1 MLLSIYRLVL
11 SGSNVVSGLRQR
23 NGCFCY
29 VTIFWFFRHMVH
41 PPKNSGWLPGTDFT
55 NECKAEP
62 LADFLGSG
70 SRELVLQTNAKQNH
84 SLTTTCRPEGWW
96 DLSPPHIFKE
106 SRKKSTVIVP
116 KMLQIR
122 PRNPLKMEAG
132 ATLLDARKARG
143 YPKSRFEERSRSGA
157 DGVS

>member
-1 MLLSIYRLVL
+1 MYDLYNYVYSMRDARDPTSPSV
-11 SGSNVVSGLRQR
+11 GNAVDVDPADQATRR
-23 NGCFCY
+23 TCF
-29 VTIFWFFRHMVH
+29 
-41 PPKNSGWLPGTDFT
+41 G
-55 NECKAEP
+55 
-62 LADFLGSG
+62 FLGIWYTLQKTQAG